1 LVYCPDRKEKRVVD
15 DLVLSKAPRI
25 EIFNTSSKQH
35 STFVTMFDN
44 LIEVDEF
51 DKWIRTLEGV
61 KNVKMGVMKELIIV
75 QDWLRDEIGRRIS
88 G

>member
-1 LVYCPDRKEKRVVD
+1 
-15 DLVLSKAPRI
+15 
-25 EIFNTSSKQH
+25 
-35 STFVTMFDN
+35 MFDN